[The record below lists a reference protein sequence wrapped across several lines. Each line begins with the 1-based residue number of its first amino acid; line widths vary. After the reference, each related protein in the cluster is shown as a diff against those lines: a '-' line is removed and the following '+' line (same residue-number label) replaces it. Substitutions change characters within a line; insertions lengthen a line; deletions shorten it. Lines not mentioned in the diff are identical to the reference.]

1 LSKLYL
7 RVTDSQRNVTKL
19 IKELGI
25 ETYRQYD
32 DGKKLLESN
41 GKISIYNSSVPCS
54 SLFSWIDMMLYMRR
68 VNKHV
73 VQLNPIYPY
82 ENYKLAKY
90 LESKNLKDYL
100 YSKSFTSTVR
110 SIFTSNM
117 RTIYGLELDQVN
129 ALFGLLYIK
138 SCGGNVEAIT
148 FSDEGC
154 AQEKRVKGGT
164 QQISIKCIDYV
175 KNNSLREEDF
185 KVLLNTAVVEVNQNE
200 NDENELAVIVT
211 QNTLTGERFS
221 FKARKIISSIPINQ
235 YIRISFKPELP
246 YYKKN
251 LFKFYQVGNYI
262 KFVVTYKT
270 PFWRSKGLSGEG
282 TYDGSGIW

>member
-1 LSKLYL
+1 MFNY

-19 IKELGI
+19 MNELGI

-54 SLFSWIDMMLYMRR
+54 SIFSWIDMMLYMRR

-82 ENYKLAKY
+82 ENYNLAKY

-148 FSDEGC
+148 YSDEGC

-164 QQISIKCIDYV
+164 QQISIKCMEYV
-175 KNNSLREEDF
+175 KKNTENEQDF
-185 KVLLNTAVVEVNQNE
+185 KLLLNTAVIEITQNE
-200 NDENELAVIVT
+200 NDDNEPVVVIT
-211 QNTLTGERFS
+211 QNTLTGERIS
-221 FKARKIISSIPINQ
+221 FKAKKVISSIPTNQ